1 MIDADYLKT
10 WFGEKDLY
18 TYDYIIGTID
28 DAPTIEPETKFLAE
42 VKLSKEELQELV
54 DKAAEKIRK
63 EMELPEQHWVP
74 CSERLPELD
83 DEVLV
88 TDDRGELRHCIF
100 CTWGETWC
108 GFTTYEEGMRIKAA
122 AWMPLPEPWEGEQE

>member
-1 MIDADYLKT
+1 MRIIDADYLKT

-18 TYDYIIGTID
+18 TYDYIVGTIN
-28 DAPTIEPETKFLAE
+28 DAPTVKPEP
-42 VKLSKEELQELV
+42 
-54 DKAAEKIRK
+54 
-63 EMELPEQHWVP
+63 HWTP

-108 GFTTYEEGMRIKAA
+108 GFITYEEGMRIGAT
-122 AWMPLPEPWEGEQE
+122 AWMPLPPVYKGE

>member
-1 MIDADYLKT
+1 MKGIFIPEITVEMFRDGCLESIEELMVDGEIYDIEYDPKT
-10 WFGEKDLY
+10 
-18 TYDYIIGTID
+18 
-28 DAPTIEPETKFLAE
+28 AEPEP
-42 VKLSKEELQELV
+42 QW
-54 DKAAEKIRK
+54 I
-63 EMELPEQHWVP
+63 P

-108 GFTTYEEGMRIKAA
+108 GFITYEEGMRIKPV
-122 AWMPLPEPWEGEQE
+122 AWMPLPSPYQPEEE